1 MSYFRYSPRSVTGDR
16 QIAGEIAVKT
26 VPPPVYKPQT
36 KDNQMLNVVLL
47 LYLYF
52 LQGAAFGF
60 SSIAAHSREQLEPYL
75 PKIVPKLFR

>member
-1 MSYFRYSPRSVTGDR
+1 MQEKYLKIPLLRPL
-16 QIAGEIAVKT
+16 
-26 VPPPVYKPQT
+26 PPAPT
-36 KDNQMLNVVLL
+36 KDNQMVNVVLL